1 MTMILLLGESIL
13 NTLLVMPAI
22 LIVLYDFNVKNFK
35 WWNSFIAFLC
45 IMILFFIIN
54 IVGSINQK
62 SAFIGLFTI
71 TKNVWTIVIS
81 YLIVIGI
88 QKIFGRFMNSHK

>member
-1 MTMILLLGESIL
+1 MTILLLLGESLLTVLLIIPAL
-13 NTLLVMPAI
+13 LIVFYGFSVKSIIWRKSLITLLI
-22 LIVLYDFNVKNFK
+22 LLV
-35 WWNSFIAFLC
+35 
-45 IMILFFIIN
+45 ILFTIN
-54 IVGSINQK
+54 YVGSINQK

-88 QKIFGRFMNSHK
+88 QKIFGRFMSSN